1 MPGPVRMLKRAAG
14 EFLGLEKEVAVEP
27 LVGHLRHP
35 YAVAAC
41 QPKGEVVSQTYSLFT
56 RHLW

>member
-1 MPGPVRMLKRAAG
+1 MLKRSAG
-14 EFLGLEKEVAVEP
+14 EFLGLEKEIAVEP

-41 QPKGEVVSQTYSLFT
+41 QPKGEVVSQTYSSFT
-56 RHLW
+56 GDLW